1 MARSIETTV
10 HVAAVADELWRE
22 IGGFGAVGHWHP
34 TLPKVETKVT
44 GQIRGIRHTP
54 GTVRDRLSVLE
65 VSPEQHY
72 YRCTMQ
78 STPLPVA
85 DYVGELRIEG
95 DGNQS
100 SWSARVYGVIRRRRE
115 SHRHDSGFSQ
125 VRPEECAIVLWRSLN
140 LKEAFST
147 R

>member
-10 HVAAVADELWRE
+10 HVAAGADELWRE

-34 TLPKVETKVT
+34 MLPKVETKAT
-44 GQIRGIRHTP
+44 GQTRWIRHTSRD
-54 GTVRDRLSVLE
+54 GTRQVERLLE

-100 SWSARVYGVIRRRRE
+100 SWSARVYGAIRRRRE

-125 VRPEECAIVLWRSLN
+125 VRPEECAIVPWRSLH
-140 LKEAFST
+140 LKEALS
-147 R
+147 